1 MSARV
6 GGDTDGTSRSADK
19 AAVVAAAGMVSTE
32 AAAAAAAAAAVVAV
46 VAVVAAEWE
55 GPASVG
61 PRSGRSASAGSV
73 VDLECVAG
81 TSAPPP
87 WPCCPSSR

>member
-32 AAAAAAAAAAVVAV
+32 AAAAAVAVVAV